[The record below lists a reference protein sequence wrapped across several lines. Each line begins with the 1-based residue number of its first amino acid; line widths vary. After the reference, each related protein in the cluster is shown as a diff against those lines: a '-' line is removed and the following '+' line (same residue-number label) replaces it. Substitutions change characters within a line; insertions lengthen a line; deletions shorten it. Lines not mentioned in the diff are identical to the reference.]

1 MRLSIVNYGLDPGAE
16 VPKHAK
22 KEDDELIAIATE
34 IIRKHDFGLGAV
46 VVSEVFHTG
55 LKNSNHRK
63 YMEKGMDKA
72 VTTFFQ
78 PHLTPFLM
86 HHEMGGGG
94 MFSSGDST
102 LLSVGSNIFSRYSRR
117 AVETP
122 SGLATGY
129 GKVATFIPT
138 NATIGGQNAIEALR
152 SRRLLTVSL
161 GARVSDNDYRCS
173 ICGKSMYDEECDH
186 TPGKEYEGAICVA
199 EVFNPWFREYSV
211 VYNPSDIY
219 ATVRRMDVMEGE
231 IAPDK
236 HQVIDQE
243 PSLGY
248 LHVYE
253 EVGKVIYPSSSI
265 KPEGGDTMGDNAQ
278 GSTPPAP
285 EAPKT
290 SLSDTSV
297 GQVIAMYE
305 TKLKEKDDVIVSL
318 ATALRDRIE
327 ELDKLKSDLSLGNIQ
342 PQDGDDEGSDPE
354 ETPPDSALP
363 GGDEDPGTSSG
374 DPAGG
379 TSNPAA
385 IPDGAK
391 EPSPQAEPAGDG
403 SAGEAGG
410 SADDSGKTSD
420 QPSGTP
426 ADGGS
431 DTTGKSGED
440 EGKTPPEEPKD
451 SDGSSESGS
460 SAESAKKPEGQTDI
474 RDALGSRFLSGMP
487 PKKSGNPLGDRSIAS
502 AIRRNH

>member
-16 VPKHAK
+16 VPKYAK

-34 IIRKHDFGLGAV
+34 IIKKHDFGPGAV

-72 VTTFFQ
+72 VMSFFQ

-86 HHEMGGGG
+86 HHEMGGGSL
-94 MFSSGDST
+94 FSSGDST

-117 AVETP
+117 ATETP
-122 SGLATGY
+122 SGLSTGY
-129 GKVATFIPT
+129 GKVATFIP
-138 NATIGGQNAIEALR
+138 NDAMIGGQNAIDALR

-161 GARVSDNDYRCS
+161 GARVADNDYRCS
-173 ICGKSMYDEECDH
+173 ICGKSMYDEECGH
-186 TPGKEYEGAICVA
+186 TPGKDYDGAICMA
-199 EVFNPWFREYSV
+199 EVYNPLFREYSV

-219 ATVRRMDVMEGE
+219 AAVRRMDVMEGE
-231 IAPDK
+231 GAPDK
-236 HQVIDQE
+236 YQVIDQE

-253 EVGKVIYPSSSI
+253 EVGKSVHPSASI

-278 GSTPPAP
+278 ASTPPAS
-285 EAPKT
+285 APAPT
-290 SLSDTSV
+290 QSTEQSI
-297 GQVIAMYE
+297 GQVIALYE
-305 TKLKEKDDVIVSL
+305 AKLKEKDDVIVSL
-318 ATALRDRIE
+318 ATALRDRID

-342 PQDGDDEGSDPE
+342 PQEGDDEQGKGPG

-363 GGDEDPGTSSG
+363 GGDTDPDTNTG
-374 DPAGG
+374 DPDGG
-379 TSNPAA
+379 TSDPAA
-385 IPDGAK
+385 SPDGAG
-391 EPSPQAEPAGDG
+391 EVSPPAAPAGDG
-403 SAGEAGG
+403 SAGEAGA
-410 SADDSGKTSD
+410 SADDSGKTND

-431 DTTGKSGED
+431 DTSGKSGD
-440 EGKTPPEEPKD
+440 DGSKTDPPKD
-451 SDGSSESGS
+451 SDGSSEPGS
-460 SAESAKKPEGQTDI
+460 SAKDANKPEGQTVI
-474 RDALGSRFLSGMP
+474 REALGSRLRNGMP
-487 PKKSGNPLGDRSIAS
+487 PKMSGNPLGGRSIAS